1 MRVRIR
7 FCIEALWESEK
18 QRPRK
23 VLERPGNSDLGAQMY
38 EKLNA
43 ASKRWRPLFLP
54 LVVIACAKCNL
65 VGSERVITLPSISKM
80 AVHRDFQSCEEFL
93 RQTRD
98 WMQTLTIE
106 DLLEGEVGFS
116 SCSCLSLQQEII
128 WHGVELQLKQRRSAK
143 RSMLCIRVYPRFVPA
158 RWCELSFSL

>member
-1 MRVRIR
+1 MCVRIR

-18 QRPRK
+18 QRPCK

-43 ASKRWRPLFLP
+43 ASKRWRPLFRP
-54 LVVIACAKCNL
+54 LVLIACAKCNL
-65 VGSERVITLPSISKM
+65 VGSERVITLPSISKT
-80 AVHRDFQSCEEFL
+80 AVHRDLQSCEEFL

-106 DLLEGEVGFS
+106 DLLEGGKLASAAAAAYRFS
-116 SCSCLSLQQEII
+116 EKSS
-128 WHGVELQLKQRRSAK
+128 GTA
-143 RSMLCIRVYPRFVPA
+143 
-158 RWCELSFSL
+158 LSFSSSNVDLQSEACCAFVCTPGLFQVVGVSSA

>member
-1 MRVRIR
+1 MCVRIR

-18 QRPRK
+18 QRPCK

-43 ASKRWRPLFLP
+43 ASKRWRPLFRP
-54 LVVIACAKCNL
+54 LVLIACAKCNL

-80 AVHRDFQSCEEFL
+80 AVHRDLQSCEEFL

-106 DLLEGEVGFS
+106 DLLEGGS
-116 SCSCLSLQQEII
+116 WLQQ
-128 WHGVELQLKQRRSAK
+128 LQLLIASARNHLARR
-143 RSMLCIRVYPRFVPA
+143 
-158 RWCELSFSL
+158 